1 MLKKV
6 KKESLSIKNP
16 LIMGILNITPDSFY
30 DGGKFSNLKNAIDQ
44 AKKMINEGVDIID
57 LGAFTSKPFSEEISI
72 SEEKKRLFPVIKE
85 LKKLFPKIIIS
96 IDTYRREI
104 AEESINLG
112 ASIINDIYAGK
123 HDSSMIDFIAKNNI
137 PYVAM
142 HMNGNPIDMQK
153 NINYENFEKQLIDF
167 FLKISCKLK
176 KLEHQKLI
184 LDPGFGF
191 GKTIEQNF
199 KMINLIPKLKKINP
213 NILVGIS
220 RKSMIY
226 KTLKTSPE
234 KSLNSTTILNTI
246 CVIKGAKILRV
257 HDVKEAKEV
266 LKMINLVKSN
276 N

>member
-85 LKKLFPKIIIS
+85 MKKLFPKIIMS

-123 HDSSMIDFIAKNNI
+123 HDSSMIDFIARNNI

-142 HMNGNPIDMQK
+142 HMNGTPIDMQK
-153 NINYENFEKQLIDF
+153 NINYENLEKQLIDF

-176 KLEHQKLI
+176 KLGHQKLI

-199 KMINLIPKLKKINP
+199 KMINLIPKLKKINT